1 MNTASW
7 IYKTLRRLQARTLG
21 QLLRGGLMRVWPFS
35 YLIHRYHGARL
46 SPDRWTDLN
55 KRNIEILRT
64 HEPTLDPTQQTVLRD
79 LKADGIHATSMDHL
93 LNANGL
99 LKELQEEAET
109 LFQRPEIRNQIE
121 QRISKEGTK
130 WYVVRVFGFHPTLS
144 VPASIASLVLDDR
157 VLDIVNSYLGV
168 CSRIKYLDIWYN
180 LPCDEDDPS
189 VDSERWH
196 RDNEDNQLVK
206 LFLYLSDVDEKS
218 GPLSYMR
225 GTQPGGRHG
234 TIYPNNPPAGSFP
247 PDGALE
253 SDLPNDEVYS
263 CVGDAGTLLLYDA
276 CGFHRGGRTTN
287 KPRILL
293 VATYA
298 SEAALDPL
306 TYTLQN
312 REQYGDLSVPGKFA
326 IRAMN

>member
-7 IYKTLRRLQARTLG
+7 IYKTLRRVQARTAG
-21 QLLRGGLMRVWPFS
+21 QLLRGALVRTWPIS
-35 YLIHRYHGARL
+35 LAIHRHYRARYR
-46 SPDRWTDLN
+46 PDRWSQLN
-55 KRNIEILRT
+55 KRNIEILGK
-64 HEPTLDPTQQTVLRD
+64 HAPVLNPAQKTAVND
-79 LKADGIHATSMDHL
+79 LESDGIHVTTLNRL

-99 LKELQEEAET
+99 LKALQDEAEA
-109 LFQRPEIRNQIE
+109 LFRKPDVRDQIE

-130 WYVVRVFGFHPTLS
+130 WYVVRVFGFQPTLA
-144 VPASIASLVLDDR
+144 VPSSLATLLLDDR
-157 VLDIVNSYLGV
+157 ILGIVNAYLGV

-180 LPCDEDDPS
+180 LPCDPSDPPI
-189 VDSERWH
+189 DSERWH
-196 RDNEDNQLVK
+196 RDNEDNQLIK

-218 GPLSYMR
+218 GPLSYIR

-234 TIYPNNPPAGSFP
+234 SVYPNNPPTGSFP

-253 SDLPNDEVYS
+253 RELPEEEVCS
-263 CVGDAGTLLLYDA
+263 CPGDAGTLLLYDA

-306 TYTLQN
+306 FYTLEN
-312 REQYGDLSVPGKFA
+312 RDQYNHLSVPGKFA